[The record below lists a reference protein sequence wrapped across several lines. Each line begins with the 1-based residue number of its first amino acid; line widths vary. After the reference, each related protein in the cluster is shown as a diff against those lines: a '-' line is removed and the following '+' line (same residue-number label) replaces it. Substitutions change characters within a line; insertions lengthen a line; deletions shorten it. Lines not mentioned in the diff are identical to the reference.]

1 MPAIVTAAH
10 PTADVTAV
18 TTTFTKRVVNG
29 LLEPDWTGT
38 TEEWKRIEKNVM
50 QCAVLGSQDN
60 MKRTHYAASPI
71 LEYIKKFGHKGV
83 ANVAYV
89 PPSMGKTTA

>member
-60 MKRTHYAASPI
+60 MKRTSHYAASPI
-71 LEYIKKFGHKGV
+71 LEYIKKFGHKG
-83 ANVAYV
+83 AYV